1 MSTRIKDAM
10 HAIKMIEDGD
20 IKVGSVIN
28 SVDGLFQVVGVG
40 RQVLIAELKEIIY
53 DPDTDTDTLGELSYL
68 WTAYDFSGK
77 EVCGGGQ

>member
-1 MSTRIKDAM
+1 
-10 HAIKMIEDGD
+10 MIEDGD

-53 DPDTDTDTLGELSYL
+53 DPDTANEILGDNSYL

-77 EVCGGGQ
+77 EVLCGGGV

>member
-1 MSTRIKDAM
+1 MSTRIKSAM
-10 HAIKMIEDGD
+10 HAIKMIEDGE

-28 SVDGLFQVVGVG
+28 SVDGLFQVVGIG

-53 DPDTDTDTLGELSYL
+53 DPDTDTDTLGDHSYL

-77 EVCGGGQ
+77 EVCGL